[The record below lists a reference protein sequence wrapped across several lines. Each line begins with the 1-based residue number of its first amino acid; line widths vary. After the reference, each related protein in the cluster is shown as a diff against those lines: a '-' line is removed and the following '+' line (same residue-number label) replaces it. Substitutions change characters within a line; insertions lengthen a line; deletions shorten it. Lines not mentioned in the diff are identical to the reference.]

1 MRAGDIAWCAIGA
14 GVLTYEVLAPEDE
27 LLSESVDRALLRRPT
42 ITRIAITLVACHLL
56 NLLPTW
62 ADPFHYIGRMFR

>member
-1 MRAGDIAWCAIGA
+1 MRAGDIAWCAMGA
-14 GVLTYEVLAPEDE
+14 GVLVYEALAPEDE
-27 LLSESVDRALLRRPT
+27 LLSESVDRALLRQPT
-42 ITRIAITLVACHLL
+42 ITRIAIALVACHLL